1 MVIEECLNICRSE
14 SGPHMYNKKT
24 GTDII
29 PKNSGLPSLVKN
41 DEQEEDFGMKIYIC
55 ENTDC
60 ILNPL
65 EQMTYALNETQVQY
79 GSVVILKNAP

>member
-1 MVIEECLNICRSE
+1 MHHKKSVTN
-14 SGPHMYNKKT
+14 NKTKNVTSSSLLKT
-24 GTDII
+24 
-29 PKNSGLPSLVKN
+29 
-41 DEQEEDFGMKIYIC
+41 DEQQEEDFGMNIYIC

-65 EQMTYALNETQVQY
+65 EQMTYALNETQVEY

>member
-1 MVIEECLNICRSE
+1 MQD
-14 SGPHMYNKKT
+14 KKSST
-24 GTDII
+24 SAI
-29 PKNSGLPSLVKN
+29 PKTSGSSSLLKN
-41 DEQEEDFGMKIYIC
+41 DEQQEEDFGMNIFIC

-79 GSVVILKNAP
+79 GAVVILKNAP

>member
-1 MVIEECLNICRSE
+1 
-14 SGPHMYNKKT
+14 MYNKK
-24 GTDII
+24 
-29 PKNSGLPSLVKN
+29 SGANTVPRKSSSPSLVRN
-41 DEQEEDFGMKIYIC
+41 DEQQEDFCMNIYIC

>member
-1 MVIEECLNICRSE
+1 MHDKISVINSE
-14 SGPHMYNKKT
+14 TKKAASSSLLK
-24 GTDII
+24 TD
-29 PKNSGLPSLVKN
+29 
-41 DEQEEDFGMKIYIC
+41 EQQEEDFGMNIYIC

-65 EQMTYALNETQVQY
+65 EQMTYALNETQVEY

>member
-1 MVIEECLNICRSE
+1 MPHKK
-14 SGPHMYNKKT
+14 SGT
-24 GTDII
+24 TII
-29 PKNSGLPSLVKN
+29 SKNSSSSSIAKN
-41 DEQEEDFGMKIYIC
+41 DEQQEGLGMNIYIC

-79 GSVVILKNAP
+79 GSIVILKNAP

>member
-1 MVIEECLNICRSE
+1 MHDKISVINSE
-14 SGPHMYNKKT
+14 TRKAAS
-24 GTDII
+24 
-29 PKNSGLPSLVKN
+29 SSLLKIG
-41 DEQEEDFGMKIYIC
+41 DQEEEDFGMNIYIC

-65 EQMTYALNETQVQY
+65 EQMIYALNETQVNY

>member
-1 MVIEECLNICRSE
+1 M
-14 SGPHMYNKKT
+14 HNKKSDT
-24 GTDII
+24 STVPRNAG
-29 PKNSGLPSLVKN
+29 SSSLLKN
-41 DEQEEDFGMKIYIC
+41 DEQQEDFGMNIYIC

-65 EQMTYALNETQVQY
+65 EQMTYTLNETQVEY

>member
-1 MVIEECLNICRSE
+1 
-14 SGPHMYNKKT
+14 MYHKKSAT
-24 GTDII
+24 NTKT
-29 PKNSGLPSLVKN
+29 KNATPSSLLKT
-41 DEQEEDFGMKIYIC
+41 DEQQEEHFGMNIYVC

-65 EQMTYALNETQVQY
+65 EQMTYALNETQVEY

>member
-1 MVIEECLNICRSE
+1 MPRD
-14 SGPHMYNKKT
+14 SG
-24 GTDII
+24 
-29 PKNSGLPSLVKN
+29 SSSLLKN
-41 DEQEEDFGMKIYIC
+41 DEQQEDYGMNIYIC

-79 GSVVILKNAP
+79 GSIVVLKNAP